1 MYIDKG
7 QINGSDDKQEEIRM
21 RRRKK
26 QKWKKNNVISETW
39 NLNRL
44 KKERMT

>member
-26 QKWKKNNVISETW
+26 TEV
-39 NLNRL
+39 
-44 KKERMT
+44 KEK